1 MLLSFLLLFLAHYA
15 YDTIQLIMDNNDHIV
30 SVEYDNE
37 NEEENN
43 EEENSEEEIEI
54 DDFLDPFQGAL
65 ILSIYNSAMFID
77 YNDKLSVSFLEV
89 DSPPPIL

>member
-1 MLLSFLLLFLAHYA
+1 
-15 YDTIQLIMDNNDHIV
+15 MDNNDHIV

-37 NEEENN
+37 NEEENNEEENN

-77 YNDKLSVSFLEV
+77 YNDKLSLSFLEV